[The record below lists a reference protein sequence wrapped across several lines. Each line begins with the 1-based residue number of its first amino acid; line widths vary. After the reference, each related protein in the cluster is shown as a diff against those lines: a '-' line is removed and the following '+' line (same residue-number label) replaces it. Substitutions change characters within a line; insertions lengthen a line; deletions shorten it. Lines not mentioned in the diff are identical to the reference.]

1 MFQKQ
6 IWKPLYLNL
15 SLHISY
21 TDSRNLVRKETRT
34 NVDMLLETSSL
45 KKTHSTTLFRMSK
58 ILILKNFK
66 FVKDFID
73 QYLNPKQVDLHNP
86 DKPFFSSLT
95 IKKIFLD
102 LNIEESKYYEALS
115 TSPDSV
121 SEIHMER

>member
-21 TDSRNLVRKETRT
+21 TDSRNLVRKEMRT

-73 QYLNPKQVDLHNP
+73 QYLNPKQEDLHNP

-102 LNIEESKYYEALS
+102 LNTEESKYYEALS
-115 TSPDSV
+115 TSPYSV